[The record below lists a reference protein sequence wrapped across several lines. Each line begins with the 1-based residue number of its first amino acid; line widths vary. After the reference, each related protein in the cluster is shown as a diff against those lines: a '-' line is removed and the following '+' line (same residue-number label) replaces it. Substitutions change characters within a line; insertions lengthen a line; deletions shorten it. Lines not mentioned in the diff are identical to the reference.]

1 MATRAISDA
10 STAASDAGPLPGT
23 VPQGRAFDPGC
34 AACPRLARFLVEQ
47 RTALPGYHNAPVPAF
62 GDNGARLLVVGL
74 APGLHGANRTGR
86 PFTGDHAG
94 ILLYQTLFDHGFAS
108 ASVSEHTSDGLRLID
123 ARISNAVR
131 CVPPENKPVPDEV
144 RRCNAYLAHDLAA
157 HPAEGVVIA
166 LGTIAHQ
173 AVLDALGLR
182 RAAYGFGHGARH
194 MLPDGRLLLDS
205 YHCSRYNTS
214 TRRLTPEMFAAVFAA
229 ARAHLGSTPTDR
241 VCA

>member
-1 MATRAISDA
+1 MPSASAIA
-10 STAASDAGPLPGT
+10 ARSTVTPEGALPHGRPAA
-23 VPQGRAFDPGC
+23 GRAFDPGC
-34 AACPRLARFLVEQ
+34 AACPRLAGFLAEQ
-47 RTALPGYHNAPVPAF
+47 RVALPAHHNAPVPAF
-62 GDNGARLLVVGL
+62 GDPSSRLLVVGL

-108 ASVSEHTSDGLRLID
+108 APVSDHAADGLRLLD

-131 CVPPENKPVPDEV
+131 CVPPENKPEPAEV
-144 RRCNAYLAHDLAA
+144 RRCNAYLVHDLAS
-157 HPAEGVVIA
+157 HPAGGVVIA

-182 RAAYGFGHGARH
+182 RAAYAFAHGAQH
-194 MLPDGRLLLDS
+194 ALPDGRLLIDS

-214 TRRLTPEMFAAVFAA
+214 TKRLTAEMFAAVFAA
-229 ARAHLGSTPTDR
+229 ARAHLGLVR
-241 VCA
+241 